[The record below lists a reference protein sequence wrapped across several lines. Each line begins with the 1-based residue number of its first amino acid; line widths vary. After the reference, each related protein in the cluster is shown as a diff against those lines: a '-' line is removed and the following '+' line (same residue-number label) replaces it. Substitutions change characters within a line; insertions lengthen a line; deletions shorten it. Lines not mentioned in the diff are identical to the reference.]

1 LLTLPERQSPAGALT
16 GQISING
23 ARQIFIE

>member
-16 GQISING
+16 GPISING
-23 ARQIFIE
+23 APQIFIE